1 MTEADQ
7 RPQHEETIIAV
18 KPGFGA
24 AKRKS
29 ARPDQVQRRLP
40 WLGIAAAGLL
50 ALAAAV
56 FFVLPSWVEERSA
69 SAPVAAPPV
78 VEAPEP
84 AGPVLSEEEYAALR
98 EQAESLLAD
107 VLAQKA
113 RLEELSAPVWGAD
126 EWLRYDATA
135 RAGDDAL
142 LDDAVQAAVAAYE
155 EALAVGEG
163 LLGRSDEIMGTA
175 LDNGR
180 QALEA
185 GNPELAIE
193 QFDLVLGIE
202 PGNATAEN
210 GRARAERLPEVIEL
224 VRQGDELRR
233 GRELQ
238 AAADAYRGALAID
251 ARWEPARTALDAVTA
266 EIARARFD
274 AMLSGGFAALADE
287 DFDEAES
294 RFRRALD
301 MRADSAEARDG
312 LVQAEQ
318 GRELA
323 QIEMAEARAL
333 AFERRELWDRAIVQY
348 ETALEADATLE
359 FAISGLARSR
369 ERSDLDAKLLNL
381 VDNPELL
388 LTDNILA
395 EAEVLVTQA
404 RAIPDPGTRLSGQLA
419 RLDQLIVAATTPL
432 PVQLQSDELTE
443 VTVFRVG
450 RLGTF
455 STRQIE
461 VRPGTYTVVGSRM
474 GYRDIR
480 KTFTVLPGREMTPV
494 SVICEE
500 PI

>member
-1 MTEADQ
+1 MTEADE

-24 AKRKS
+24 AKPGS
-29 ARPDQVQRRLP
+29 AWPGQTRRRLP

-56 FFVLPSWVEERSA
+56 FFILPTWVEERSA
-69 SAPVAAPPV
+69 SAPVEAPPV

-107 VLAQKA
+107 VLAQRA

-126 EWLRYDATA
+126 EWLRYDETA

-175 LDNGR
+175 LANGR
-180 QALEA
+180 QALDA
-185 GNPELAIE
+185 GNSELAIE

-210 GRARAERLPEVIEL
+210 GRARAERLPEVIDL

-251 ARWEPARTALDAVTA
+251 ARWQPARTALDAVTA

-274 AMLSGGFAALADE
+274 ALLSGGFSALADE
-287 DFDEAES
+287 DYDEAES
-294 RFRRALD
+294 RFRQALE
-301 MRADSAEARDG
+301 MREDSTEARDG

-388 LTDNILA
+388 LSDNILA

-404 RAIPDPGTRLSGQLA
+404 RAIPEPGTRLSEQLA
-419 RLDQLIVAATTPL
+419 RLDQLIVAAMTPL

-480 KTFTVLPGREMTPV
+480 KTFTVLPGREMTPI
-494 SVICEE
+494 SVVCEE